1 MTCRLGPA
9 AARIAYF
16 PSGGVVDA
24 NIRFWRAWLCL
35 FVKVSMLPLFPCRI
49 FMGLP
54 LCRILR
60 DSRGIGDCRFV
71 TSKRLTVSSC
81 SVAVRVVRL

>member
-1 MTCRLGPA
+1 
-9 AARIAYF
+9 
-16 PSGGVVDA
+16 
-24 NIRFWRAWLCL
+24 
-35 FVKVSMLPLFPCRI
+35 MLPLFPCRI

-71 TSKRLTVSSC
+71 TSTRLTVSSC